1 MRSTRPSATLHS
13 IDRPEGIGDGALVW
27 KVAEIELLLERGRDE
42 EALAA
47 AERHVELCAWRI
59 NPAFAPGRRLQ
70 ARALARLGRREEAES
85 VLRADLELAERWG
98 SPGTVGRALAQLG
111 ELRGEDGIEDLER
124 GVELLSQSPLK
135 LDLATRPRR
144 PRSRSAPLTPAQR
157 SARPAPPRLELAE
170 ACGAAPL
177 AAQVRTELHA
187 SGARPRGSALSGPAS
202 LTASERRVADLAA
215 AGQTNKQIA
224 QELFVTP
231 KTVEVHLSNAYR
243 KLDISGR
250 RELAGAL
257 AE

>member
-1 MRSTRPSATLHS
+1 MTSP
-13 IDRPEGIGDGALVW
+13 V
-27 KVAEIELLLERGRDE
+27 RDE

-98 SPGTVGRALAQLG
+98 SPGAVGRALAQLG
-111 ELRGEDGIEDLER
+111 ELRGEDGIEDLGR

-135 LDLATRPRR
+135 LDLASALAALGAAVRRSRR
-144 PRSRSAPLTPAQR
+144 PSEARDPLRHAY
-157 SARPAPPRLELAE
+157 ELAE

-177 AAQVRTELHA
+177 AAQVRAELHA
-187 SGARPRGSALSGPAS
+187 SGGRPRGRALSGPAS
-202 LTASERRVADLAA
+202 LTAAERRVADLAA